1 MTEEAQKV
9 TEARAIARYVR
20 VSPRKVRVVIDLI
33 RNKNVDR
40 ARTILT
46 FSNREAAGTILKVLN
61 SAVANAEN
69 NYGMRADDLYVKTC
83 YVDEGPTLKRIRP
96 RAKGSASR
104 INKRT
109 SHITVIVAPRKEA

>member
-1 MTEEAQKV
+1 MEAK
-9 TEARAIARYVR
+9 AIARYVR
-20 VSPRKVRVVIDLI
+20 VSPRKARVVVDQI
-33 RNKNVDR
+33 RGKSVVR
-40 ARTILT
+40 AREILAFT
-46 FSNREAAGTILKVLN
+46 NRGVAETVEKTLN

-69 NYGMRADDLYVKTC
+69 QHHVRPESLVVKTA

-109 SHITVIVAPRKEA
+109 SHITIIVAPREEA

>member
-1 MTEEAQKV
+1 MN
-9 TEARAIARYVR
+9 
-20 VSPRKVRVVIDLI
+20 PNNLVV
-33 RNKNVDR
+33 K
-40 ARTILT
+40 
-46 FSNREAAGTILKVLN
+46 AA
-61 SAVANAEN
+61 
-69 NYGMRADDLYVKTC
+69 